1 MAKKTTKRARKKRT
15 LFLVQNA
22 LLTALIVLMAFTPI
36 GYLQIGVVKMTF
48 IMIPVAVGAIT
59 LGEKSG
65 AFLGLV
71 FGITSFIQCFGLDLF
86 GTALL
91 QINPVYTFIMCM
103 VPRVLM
109 GYLCGVIYKLI
120 ARKKKKIALVFA
132 SFMAPVLNTIFFM
145 SLLMLF
151 FGNSNYIMGI
161 RNGAELW
168 PFLVAFVGLNGVM
181 EIVSTTIIAPPVA
194 SAIKKAIQKYK

>member
-1 MAKKTTKRARKKRT
+1 MAKTTKRARRRKN
-15 LFLVQNA
+15 LFLAQNA
-22 LLTALIVLMAFTPI
+22 ILTALIVLMAFTPI

-86 GTALL
+86 GTTLFG
-91 QINPVYTFIMCM
+91 INPLYTFIMCI

-109 GYLCGVIYKLI
+109 GYLCGVIYKLV
-120 ARKKKKIALVFA
+120 ARKKKKFALVFA
-132 SFMAPVLNTIFFM
+132 SFLAPVLNTTFFM
-145 SLLMLF
+145 SLLLLF
-151 FGNSNYIMGI
+151 FGESDYIMGI
-161 RNGAELW
+161 RNGAELL

-181 EIVSTTIIAPPVA
+181 EIVTTTVIGPPVA
-194 SAIKKAIQKYK
+194 SAVKKATQKFK

>member
-1 MAKKTTKRARKKRT
+1 MARMTKRARRKRT

-48 IMIPVAVGAIT
+48 IMVPVAVGAIT

-71 FGITSFIQCFGLDLF
+71 FGITSFIQCFGLDAFGTTLF
-86 GTALL
+86 G
-91 QINPVYTFIMCM
+91 INPAYTFIMCL

-109 GYLCGVIYKLI
+109 GYLCGVAYKLI
-120 ARKKKKIALVFA
+120 ARKKKKFALVFA
-132 SFMAPVLNTIFFM
+132 SFLAPVLNTVFFM
-145 SLLMLF
+145 SLLLLF
-151 FGNSNYIMGI
+151 FGNSDYIQGI
-161 RNGAELW
+161 RNGADLL

-181 EIVSTTIIAPPVA
+181 EIATTTVIAPPVA
-194 SAIKKAIQKYK
+194 SAIKKATQKYK

>member
-1 MAKKTTKRARKKRT
+1 MARMTKRARRKRT

-48 IMIPVAVGAIT
+48 IMVPVAVGAIT

-71 FGITSFIQCFGLDLF
+71 FGITSFIQCFGLDAFGTTLF
-86 GTALL
+86 G
-91 QINPVYTFIMCM
+91 INPAYTFIMCI

-109 GYLCGVIYKLI
+109 GYLCGVTYKFI
-120 ARKKKKIALVFA
+120 ARKKQKFALVFA
-132 SFMAPVLNTIFFM
+132 SFMAPVLNTVFFM
-145 SLLMLF
+145 SLLMIF
-151 FGNSNYIMGI
+151 FGNSDYIQGI
-161 RNGAELW
+161 RNGAEFW

-181 EIVSTTIIAPPVA
+181 EIATTTVIAPPVA
-194 SAIKKAIQKYK
+194 SAVKKAVKKFK

>member
-1 MAKKTTKRARKKRT
+1 MAKTTKRARKRKT
-15 LFLVQNA
+15 LFLAQNA
-22 LLTALIVLMAFTPI
+22 ILTALIVLMAFTPI

-86 GTALL
+86 GTTLFG
-91 QINPVYTFIMCM
+91 INPIYTFIMCI

-109 GYLCGVIYKLI
+109 GYLCGVIYKLV
-120 ARKKKKIALVFA
+120 ARKKKKFALVFA
-132 SFMAPVLNTIFFM
+132 SFLAPVLNTTFFM
-145 SLLMLF
+145 SLLLLF
-151 FGNSNYIMGI
+151 FGESDYIMGI
-161 RNGAELW
+161 RNGAELL

-181 EIVSTTIIAPPVA
+181 EIVTTTVIGLPVA
-194 SAIKKAIQKYK
+194 SAVKKATQKFK

>member
-1 MAKKTTKRARKKRT
+1 MARMTKRARRKRT

-48 IMIPVAVGAIT
+48 IMVPVAVGAIT

-71 FGITSFIQCFGLDLF
+71 FGITSFIQCFGLDAFGTTLF
-86 GTALL
+86 G
-91 QINPVYTFIMCM
+91 INPAYTFIMCL

-109 GYLCGVIYKLI
+109 GYLCGVAYKLI
-120 ARKKKKIALVFA
+120 ARKKKKFALVFA
-132 SFMAPVLNTIFFM
+132 SFMAPVLNTVFFM
-145 SLLMLF
+145 SLLLLF
-151 FGNSNYIMGI
+151 FGNSDYIQGI

-181 EIVSTTIIAPPVA
+181 EIATTTVIAPPVA
-194 SAIKKAIQKYK
+194 SAVKKAVKKFK

>member
-1 MAKKTTKRARKKRT
+1 MARMTKRARRKRT

-48 IMIPVAVGAIT
+48 IMVPVAVGAIT

-71 FGITSFIQCFGLDLF
+71 FGITSFIQCFGLDAFGTTLF
-86 GTALL
+86 G
-91 QINPVYTFIMCM
+91 INPAYTFIMCL

-120 ARKKKKIALVFA
+120 ARKKKKFALVFA
-132 SFMAPVLNTIFFM
+132 SFMAPVLNTVFFM
-145 SLLMLF
+145 SLLLLF
-151 FGNSNYIMGI
+151 FGNSDYIQGI

-181 EIVSTTIIAPPVA
+181 EIATTTVIAPPVA
-194 SAIKKAIQKYK
+194 SAVKKAVKKFK

>member
-1 MAKKTTKRARKKRT
+1 MAKTTKRARRRKN
-15 LFLVQNA
+15 LFLAQNA
-22 LLTALIVLMAFTPI
+22 ILTALIVLMAFTPI

-86 GTALL
+86 GTTLFG
-91 QINPVYTFIMCM
+91 INPLYTFIMCI

-109 GYLCGVIYKLI
+109 GYLCGVIYKLV
-120 ARKKKKIALVFA
+120 ARKKKKFALVFA
-132 SFMAPVLNTIFFM
+132 SFLAPVLNTTFFM
-145 SLLMLF
+145 SLLLLF
-151 FGNSNYIMGI
+151 FGESDYIMGI
-161 RNGAELW
+161 RNGAELL

-181 EIVSTTIIAPPVA
+181 EIVTTTVIAPPVA
-194 SAIKKAIQKYK
+194 SAVKKATQKFK

>member
-1 MAKKTTKRARKKRT
+1 MAKTTKRARHRKILT
-15 LFLVQNA
+15 LAQNA
-22 LLTALIVLMAFTPI
+22 ILTALIVLMAFTPI

-71 FGITSFIQCFGLDLF
+71 FGITSFVQCFGLDLF
-86 GTALL
+86 GTTLL
-91 QINPVYTFIMCM
+91 GINPVYTFIMCI

-109 GYLCGVIYKLI
+109 GYLCGVIYKFI
-120 ARKKKKIALVFA
+120 ARKKKKFALVFA
-132 SFMAPVLNTIFFM
+132 SFMAPVLNTFFFM
-145 SLLMLF
+145 SLLLLF
-151 FGNSNYIMGI
+151 FGKSDYIQGI
-161 RNGAELW
+161 RNGAELL

-181 EIVSTTIIAPPVA
+181 EIVTTTVIAPPVA
-194 SAIKKAIQKYK
+194 SVVKKAVKKFK

>member
-1 MAKKTTKRARKKRT
+1 MARMTKRARRKRT

-48 IMIPVAVGAIT
+48 IMVPVAVGAIT

-71 FGITSFIQCFGLDLF
+71 FGITSFIQCFGLDAFGTTLF
-86 GTALL
+86 G
-91 QINPVYTFIMCM
+91 INPAYTFIMCL

-109 GYLCGVIYKLI
+109 GYLCGVAYKLI
-120 ARKKKKIALVFA
+120 ARKKKKFALVFA
-132 SFMAPVLNTIFFM
+132 SFLAPVLNTVFFM
-145 SLLMLF
+145 SLLLLF
-151 FGNSNYIMGI
+151 FGNSDYIQGI

-181 EIVSTTIIAPPVA
+181 EIATTTVIAPPVA
-194 SAIKKAIQKYK
+194 SAVKKAVKKFK

>member
-1 MAKKTTKRARKKRT
+1 MAKTTKRARRRKT
-15 LFLVQNA
+15 LFLAQNA
-22 LLTALIVLMAFTPI
+22 ILTALIVLMAFTPI

-86 GTALL
+86 GTTLFG
-91 QINPVYTFIMCM
+91 INPLYTFIMCI

-109 GYLCGVIYKLI
+109 GYLCGVIYKLV
-120 ARKKKKIALVFA
+120 ARKKKKFVLVFA
-132 SFMAPVLNTIFFM
+132 SFLAPVLNTTFFM
-145 SLLMLF
+145 SLLLLF
-151 FGNSNYIMGI
+151 FGESDYIMGI
-161 RNGAELW
+161 RNGAELL

-181 EIVSTTIIAPPVA
+181 EIVTTTVIAPPVA
-194 SAIKKAIQKYK
+194 SAVKKATKKYK